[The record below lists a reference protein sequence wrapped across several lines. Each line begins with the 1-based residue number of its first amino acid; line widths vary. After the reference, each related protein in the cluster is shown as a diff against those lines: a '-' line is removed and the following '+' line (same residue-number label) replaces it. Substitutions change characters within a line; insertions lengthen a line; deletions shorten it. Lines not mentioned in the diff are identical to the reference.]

1 MSFLNRLK
9 ERVEQAALTTAE
21 KVGILVA
28 EEPVIQTRVEI
39 CNNCENLYKPTR
51 NCKLCGCFID
61 LKTKLQSSSCPI
73 NKW

>member
-21 KVGILVA
+21 KVGITVA
-28 EEPVIQTRVEI
+28 EETVVQERINI
-39 CNNCENLYKPTR
+39 CNNCEHLFQPTR
-51 NCKLCGCFID
+51 TCKLCGCFVD
-61 LKTKLQSSSCPI
+61 LKTKIKTSSCPI

>member
-1 MSFLNRLK
+1 MGFLDKLK
-9 ERVEQAALTTAE
+9 ERVEQAATTTAE

-28 EEPVIQTRVEI
+28 EETVIQERINI
-39 CNNCENLYKPTR
+39 CNNCDYLFQPTR

-61 LKTKLQSSSCPI
+61 LKTKLKSSSCPI

>member
-1 MSFLNRLK
+1 MSFLDKLK